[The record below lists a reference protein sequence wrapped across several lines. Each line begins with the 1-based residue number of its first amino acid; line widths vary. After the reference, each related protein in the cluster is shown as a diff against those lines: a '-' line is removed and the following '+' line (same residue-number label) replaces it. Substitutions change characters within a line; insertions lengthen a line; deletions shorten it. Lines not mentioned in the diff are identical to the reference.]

1 MLLHLAGDIQLSTF
15 KHHSH
20 MLLISIKTFS
30 DALLII
36 MQSKVTFMNNVLL
49 LESHNVM
56 QYGIHTVKLFEES
69 ERDNYDLIAIMAM
82 VTTVPVTAQWQW
94 S

>member
-1 MLLHLAGDIQLSTF
+1 
-15 KHHSH
+15 

-36 MQSKVTFMNNVLL
+36 MQSKLTFMNNVLL

-56 QYGIHTVKLFEES
+56 QYGIHTV
-69 ERDNYDLIAIMAM
+69 N
-82 VTTVPVTAQWQW
+82 
-94 S
+94 

>member
-1 MLLHLAGDIQLSTF
+1 MLLHLAGDIQLSSF
-15 KHHSH
+15 KHYSH

-56 QYGIHTVKLFEES
+56 QYGIHTVKLIKNS
-69 ERDNYDLIAIMAM
+69 ERQNNRNSSA
-82 VTTVPVTAQWQW
+82 
-94 S
+94 

>member
-1 MLLHLAGDIQLSTF
+1 
-15 KHHSH
+15 

-56 QYGIHTVKLFEES
+56 QYGIHTVKLIKKS
-69 ERDNYDLIAIMAM
+69 ERQNNRNSSE
-82 VTTVPVTAQWQW
+82 W
-94 S
+94 

>member
-56 QYGIHTVKLFEES
+56 QYGIHTVKLIKNS
-69 ERDNYDLIAIMAM
+69 ERQNNRNSSE
-82 VTTVPVTAQWQW
+82 W
-94 S
+94 